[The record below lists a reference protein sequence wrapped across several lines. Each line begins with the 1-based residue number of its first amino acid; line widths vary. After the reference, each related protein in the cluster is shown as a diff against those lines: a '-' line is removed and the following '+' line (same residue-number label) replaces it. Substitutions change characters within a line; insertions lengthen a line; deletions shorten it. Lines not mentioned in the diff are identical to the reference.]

1 MGLIGIH
8 KNNGIVLS
16 FGTLAAN
23 HGEFMWYF
31 ASRIDVKFN
40 YLTYPWICAHFYLE
54 PLFNRELVA
63 F

>member
-8 KNNGIVLS
+8 KNNGMIFS

-31 ASRIDVKFN
+31 ASRIDVKFY
-40 YLTYPWICAHFYLE
+40 YLTYP
-54 PLFNRELVA
+54 
-63 F
+63 